1 MFPHLIYYSRACRYR
16 GGNRIIAT
24 NIKSELRMANRGRPT
39 KILTQNDIEA
49 LEQFLQQ
56 LPFLKKNQQQA
67 FSLLSQS
74 HGPYSETQ
82 LKLLKTVDR
91 EKKQYQTRHALIE
104 QIQLKQK
111 NQQPLYAN
119 EIEILGLLQ
128 QDMDQDHFF
137 RLDRAL
143 ESYQKIEKATLEDR
157 IRVEKEDRRE
167 LLKKTNKQLTE
178 AQKKRNAENQL
189 KYALGGMLQSLCQKL
204 QWNISQTDMPWLEQ
218 KILQSMIYQETIQN
232 TQVYREIK
240 NITQDQNEINSLF
253 HKIVEELPKFKL
265 DHQEMHKALINRLH
279 KRP

>member
-1 MFPHLIYYSRACRYR
+1 
-16 GGNRIIAT
+16 
-24 NIKSELRMANRGRPT
+24 MANRGRPT
-39 KILTQNDIEA
+39 KILSPNDIQA
-49 LEQFLQQ
+49 LQHFLKN
-56 LPFLKKNQQQA
+56 LPYLKKNQQHA
-67 FSLLSQS
+67 LTLLQQS
-74 HGPYSETQ
+74 HGPFDEIQ

-91 EKKQYQTRHALIE
+91 EKIQYQTRHALIE
-104 QIQLKQK
+104 QIQLKHK

-128 QDMDQDHFF
+128 QQMDQDNFF

-167 LLKKTNKQLTE
+167 LLKKTSKELTE

-232 TQVYREIK
+232 TKVYREIK
-240 NITQDQNEINSLF
+240 QTTQDQNEMNSLF
-253 HKIVEELPKFKL
+253 HQVVEELPKFKL
-265 DHQEMHKALINRLH
+265 DNQEMHKALITKLR